1 MGVSAV
7 QFNLPV
13 SAEEFRREVRDFLA
27 ERPISAYPADATD
40 GGYGT
45 GPFSRE
51 FLREL
56 GARGWIGLTWPEEL
70 GGGGRPMID
79 QLVMLEELAIA
90 GAPFGPLVGNDQWAQ
105 SLIRY
110 SSKRLRDELLPA
122 IAAGEATCWQG
133 FSEPDAGSDLL
144 ALTTKAT
151 RDGDEYTITGRKIW
165 SSEAG
170 AYTHGQVL
178 ARTES
183 IDEAGSRANGLTMF
197 VVSNDAPGLTLR
209 PILAMTGEVY
219 HYEAFLDDVR
229 VPAWRVLGR
238 AGEGFRELLRGLDRD
253 RFWGRFTK
261 PANLLHKL
269 DQIEAY
275 ARSHL
280 RDGRPIIDDSGIGR
294 RLVELRAESAATR
307 LLFHKLGWQ
316 LSNDLPVPYESA
328 LYKTMAD
335 ELGQRV
341 ANLAAEVLENDTLIR
356 REPHDFETEMHHLYL
371 SSPGQT
377 IAGGTSEVLRT
388 TVATRG
394 LGLPKG

>member
-1 MGVSAV
+1 V
-7 QFNLPV
+7 QFSLPD
-13 SAEEFRREVRDFLA
+13 SAEEFRREVQDFLA
-27 ERPISAYPADATD
+27 EQPMSAFPADATD

-45 GPFSRE
+45 GAFSRE
-51 FLREL
+51 FLRKL
-56 GARGWIGLTWPEEL
+56 GDRGWIGLTWPEEV

-79 QLVMLEELAIA
+79 QLVMLEELALA

-105 SLIRY
+105 SLIRD
-110 SSKRLRDELLPA
+110 SNEQLRDDLLPA

-151 RDGDEYTITGRKIW
+151 RDGDEYTVTGRKIW

-197 VVSNDAPGLTLR
+197 VVPNNTPGLTLR

-229 VPAWRVLGR
+229 VPAWRVMGR
-238 AGEGFRELLRGLDRD
+238 EGEGFRELLRGLDRD

-261 PANLLHKL
+261 PANLLRKL
-269 DQIEAY
+269 DQLEAY
-275 ARSHL
+275 ARSHR
-280 RDGRPIIDDSGIGR
+280 RDGRPIIDDASIAR
-294 RLVELRAESAATR
+294 RLVELRAESVATR

-316 LSNDLPVPYESA
+316 LSAGLPVPYESA

-341 ANLAAEVLENDTLIR
+341 ANLAADVLEHGTLIR
-356 REPHDFETEMHHLYL
+356 RDPHDFETEMHHLYL

-394 LGLPKG
+394 FGLPKG

>member
-1 MGVSAV
+1 M
-7 QFNLPV
+7 QFTLPD
-13 SAEEFRREVRDFLA
+13 SAEEFRQEVREFLA
-27 ERPISAYPADATD
+27 ERPMSAYPSDATD

-45 GPFSRE
+45 GAFSRE
-51 FLREL
+51 FLRLL

-79 QLVMLEELAIA
+79 QLVMLEELAFA

-105 SLIRY
+105 SLIRH
-110 SSKRLRDELLPA
+110 SNEQLRDELLPI

-151 RDGDEYTITGRKIW
+151 RDGDEYTITGHKIW

-170 AYTHGQVL
+170 AYTHGKVL

-197 VVSNDAPGLTLR
+197 VVPNGTPGLTLR

-238 AGEGFRELLRGLDRD
+238 EGEGFRELLRGLDRD

-261 PANLLHKL
+261 PANLLRKL
-269 DQIEAY
+269 GQIETY

-280 RDGRPIIDDSGIGR
+280 RDGRPIIDDSGIAR
-294 RLVELRAESAATR
+294 RLVELRAESTATR

-341 ANLAAEVLENDTLIR
+341 ANLAAEVLEHDILIR
-356 REPHDFETEMHHLYL
+356 RQPHGFETEMHHLYL
-371 SSPGQT
+371 TSPGQT

-394 LGLPKG
+394 FGLPKG

>member
-1 MGVSAV
+1 M
-7 QFNLPV
+7 QFTMPD
-13 SAEEFRREVRDFLA
+13 SAEAFRSEVRAFLA
-27 ERPISAYPADATD
+27 ERPMSSYPADATD

-45 GPFSRE
+45 GAFSRE
-51 FLREL
+51 FLRAL

-79 QLVMLEELAIA
+79 QLVMLEELALA

-105 SLIRY
+105 SLIRD
-110 SSKRLRDELLPA
+110 SNERLRDELLPV
-122 IAAGEATCWQG
+122 IASGEATCWQG

-144 ALTTKAT
+144 ALTTRAS
-151 RDGDEYTITGRKIW
+151 RDGDEFTITGRKIW

-183 IDEAGSRANGLTMF
+183 VDEAGSRANGLTMF
-197 VVSNDAPGLTLR
+197 VVPNDAPGLTLR

-219 HYEAFLDDVR
+219 HYEAFLDEVR

-238 AGEGFRELLRGLDRD
+238 EGEGFRELLRGLDRD

-261 PANLLHKL
+261 PANLLRKL
-269 DQIEAY
+269 DQIEAH
-275 ARSHL
+275 ARSHQ
-280 RDGRPIIDDSGIGR
+280 RDGRPIIEDSGIAR
-294 RLVELRAESAATR
+294 RLVELRAESTATR
-307 LLFHKLGWQ
+307 MLFHKLGWQ
-316 LSNDLPVPYESA
+316 LATAQPVPYESA
-328 LYKTMAD
+328 LYKTLAD

-341 ANLAAEVLENDTLIR
+341 ANLAAEVLEQDTLIR
-356 REPHDFETEMHHLYL
+356 RDPHEFETEMHHLYL

>member
-1 MGVSAV
+1 M
-7 QFNLPV
+7 QFAFPA
-13 SAEEFRREVRDFLA
+13 SAEAFRLEVRDFLA
-27 ERPISAYPADATD
+27 ERPLEEYPADATD

-51 FLREL
+51 FLRAL
-56 GARGWIGLTWPEEL
+56 GQRGWIGLTWPVEF

-79 QLVMLEELAIA
+79 QLVMLEELAFA

-105 SLIRY
+105 SLIRD
-110 SSKRLRDELLPA
+110 SNARLRDELLPP

-144 ALTTKAT
+144 ALTTRAT
-151 RDGDEYTITGRKIW
+151 RDGDEYVINGRKIW

-183 IDEAGSRANGLTMF
+183 IDDAGSRANGLTMF

-229 VPAWRVLGR
+229 VPAWNVLGSE
-238 AGEGFRELLRGLDRD
+238 GEGFRELLRGLDRD

-261 PANLLHKL
+261 PANLLTKL
-269 DQIEAY
+269 DSIEQY
-275 ARSHL
+275 ARSNR
-280 RDGRPIIDDSGIGR
+280 RDGRPIIEDSGLAR
-294 RLVELRAESAATR
+294 RLVELRAEAAATR

-316 LSNDLPVPYESA
+316 LSNDQPVPYEAA

-341 ANLAAEVLENDTLIR
+341 ANLAADVLEQDTLIR
-356 REPHDFETEMHHLYL
+356 REPHEFETEMHHLYL

-377 IAGGTSEVLRT
+377 IAGGTSEVLRS

-394 LGLPKG
+394 LGLSKG

>member
-1 MGVSAV
+1 M
-7 QFNLPV
+7 QFTLPAG
-13 SAEEFRREVRDFLA
+13 AEAFRKEVRDFQA
-27 ERPISAYPADATD
+27 ERPMQTYSVDATD

-45 GPFSRE
+45 GPFSAE
-51 FLREL
+51 FLRAL
-56 GARGWIGLTWPEEL
+56 GRRGWIGLTWPEEL

-79 QLVMLEELAIA
+79 QLAMLEEFALA

-105 SLIRY
+105 SLIRD
-110 SSKRLRDELLPA
+110 SNERLRDELLPV

-151 RDGDEYTITGRKIW
+151 RDGDEYSITGRKIW

-183 IDEAGSRANGLTMF
+183 IDDAGGRSNGLTMF
-197 VVSNDAPGLTLR
+197 VVPNDAPGLTLR

-219 HYEAFLDDVR
+219 HYEAFLDEVR
-229 VPAWRVLGR
+229 VPEWRVLGR

-261 PANLLHKL
+261 PANLLRKL

-275 ARSHL
+275 ARSHS
-280 RDGRPIIDDSGIGR
+280 RDGRPIIDDSGVARG
-294 RLVELRAESAATR
+294 LVELRAESAATR

-316 LSNDLPVPYESA
+316 LSNELPVPYESA

-341 ANLAAEVLENDTLIR
+341 ANFAAQVLEQETLIR
-356 REPHDFETEMHHLYL
+356 REPHDFETEMRQLYL

>member
-1 MGVSAV
+1 VHFTLPESA
-7 QFNLPV
+7 Q
-13 SAEEFRREVRDFLA
+13 AFRREVRDFLA
-27 ERPISAYPADATD
+27 ERPMQDYPADATD

-51 FLREL
+51 FMRAL
-56 GARGWIGLTWPEEL
+56 GRRGWIGLTWPVEL

-79 QLVMLEELAIA
+79 QLVMLEELAFA

-105 SLIRY
+105 SLIRD
-110 SSKRLRDELLPA
+110 SNDRLRDELLPA

-144 ALTTKAT
+144 ALTTRAV
-151 RDGDEYTITGRKIW
+151 RDGDEYVINGRKIW

-170 AYTHGQVL
+170 AYTHGQLL
-178 ARTES
+178 ARSES
-183 IDEAGSRANGLTMF
+183 IEDAGSRANGLTMF
-197 VVSNDAPGLTLR
+197 VVPNDAPGLTLR

-229 VPAWRVLGR
+229 VPEWSVLGSE
-238 AGEGFRELLRGLDRD
+238 GEGFRELLRGLDRD

-261 PANLLHKL
+261 PANLLTKL
-269 DQIEAY
+269 DQLDAH
-275 ARSHL
+275 ARSHR
-280 RDGRPIIDDSGIGR
+280 RDGRTIIEDSGIAR
-294 RLVELRAESAATR
+294 RLVELRAEAAATR

-341 ANLAAEVLENDTLIR
+341 ANLAADVLEQDTLIR
-356 REPHDFETEMHHLYL
+356 REPHRFETEMHHLYL

-394 LGLPKG
+394 LGLAKG

>member
-1 MGVSAV
+1 MDFS
-7 QFNLPV
+7 LPD
-13 SAEEFRREVRDFLA
+13 SAEKFRREVQDFLS
-27 ERPISAYPADATD
+27 ERPMSAYAHDATD
-40 GGYGT
+40 GGYGS
-45 GPFSRE
+45 GAFSRA
-51 FLREL
+51 FLRQL
-56 GARGWIGLTWPEEL
+56 GDRGWIGLTWPEAL

-79 QLVMLEELAIA
+79 QLVMLEELALA

-105 SLIRY
+105 SLIRD
-110 SSKRLRDELLPA
+110 SNERLRDELLPA
-122 IAAGEATCWQG
+122 IAAGEVTCWQG

-151 RDGDEYTITGRKIW
+151 RDGDEYTINGRKIW

-170 AYTHGQVL
+170 SYTHGQVL

-197 VVSNDAPGLTLR
+197 VVPNDAPGLTLR
-209 PILAMTGEVY
+209 PIMAMTGEVY

-261 PANLLHKL
+261 PANLLRKL
-269 DQIEAY
+269 DQLEAY
-275 ARSHL
+275 ARTHH
-280 RDGRPIIDDSGIGR
+280 RDGRPIMADSGIAR

-307 LLFHKLGWQ
+307 ILFHKLGWQ
-316 LSNDLPVPYESA
+316 LSNELPVPYESA
-328 LYKTMAD
+328 LYKTLAD

-341 ANLAAEVLENDTLIR
+341 ANLAAEVLEHDTLIR
-356 REPHDFETEMHHLYL
+356 REQHAFETEMHHLYL

>member
-1 MGVSAV
+1 MR
-7 QFNLPV
+7 FTLPD
-13 SAEEFRREVRDFLA
+13 SAEAFRHEVRDFLA
-27 ERPISAYPADATD
+27 ERPMSEYPADATD

-45 GPFSRE
+45 GAFSRAL
-51 FLREL
+51 LREL
-56 GARGWIGLTWPEEL
+56 GARGWIGLTWPEER

-79 QLVMLEELAIA
+79 QFVMLEELALA
-90 GAPFGPLVGNDQWAQ
+90 GAPFGPLVGSDQWGQ
-105 SLIRY
+105 SLIRDGNEQ
-110 SSKRLRDELLPA
+110 LRDELLPV

-144 ALTTKAT
+144 ALTTRAAP
-151 RDGDEYTITGRKIW
+151 DGDEYVITGRKIW

-178 ARTES
+178 ARTAS
-183 IDEAGSRANGLTMF
+183 IDDAGSRANGLTMF
-197 VVSNDAPGLTLR
+197 VVPNDTPGLTLR

-219 HYEAFLDDVR
+219 HYEAFLDEVR
-229 VPAWRVLGR
+229 VPAWHVMGR
-238 AGEGFRELLRGLDRD
+238 EGEGFRELLRGLDRD

-261 PANLLHKL
+261 PANLLRKL
-269 DQIEAY
+269 GQIESH
-275 ARSHL
+275 ARSQR
-280 RDGRPIIDDSGIGR
+280 RDGGPIIDDPAIAR
-294 RLVELRAESAATR
+294 RLVELRAESVATR
-307 LLFHKLGWQ
+307 LLFYRLGH
-316 LSNDLPVPYESA
+316 LLANDLPVPYESA

-341 ANLAAEVLENDTLIR
+341 ANLAADVLGHDTLIR
-356 REPHDFETEMHHLYL
+356 RGPHDFETEMRHLYL

-394 LGLPKG
+394 LGLPKE

>member
-1 MGVSAV
+1 V
-7 QFNLPV
+7 QFAFPA
-13 SAEEFRREVRDFLA
+13 SAEAFRLEVRDFLA
-27 ERPISAYPADATD
+27 ERPLEEYPADATD

-51 FLREL
+51 FLRAL
-56 GARGWIGLTWPEEL
+56 GQRGWIGLTWPVEF

-79 QLVMLEELAIA
+79 QLVMLEELAFA

-105 SLIRY
+105 SLIRD
-110 SSKRLRDELLPA
+110 SNARLRDELLPP

-144 ALTTKAT
+144 ALTTRAT
-151 RDGDEYTITGRKIW
+151 RDGDEYVINGRKIW

-183 IDEAGSRANGLTMF
+183 IEDAGSRANGLTMF

-229 VPAWRVLGR
+229 VPAWNVLGSE
-238 AGEGFRELLRGLDRD
+238 GEGFRELLRGLDRD

-261 PANLLHKL
+261 PANLLTKL
-269 DQIEAY
+269 DSIEQY
-275 ARSHL
+275 ARSN
-280 RDGRPIIDDSGIGR
+280 RSDGRPIIEDSGLAR
-294 RLVELRAESAATR
+294 RLVELRAEAAATR

-316 LSNDLPVPYESA
+316 LSNDQPVPYESA

-341 ANLAAEVLENDTLIR
+341 ANLAADVLEQNTLIR
-356 REPHDFETEMHHLYL
+356 REPHEFETEMHHLYL

-377 IAGGTSEVLRT
+377 IAGGTSEVLRS

-394 LGLPKG
+394 LGLSKG

>member
-1 MGVSAV
+1 MH
-7 QFNLPV
+7 FTLPD
-13 SAEEFRREVRDFLA
+13 SAENFRLEVRAFLA
-27 ERPISAYPADATD
+27 ERAMSDYPADATD

-45 GPFSRE
+45 GAFSRE
-51 FLREL
+51 FLRRL
-56 GARGWIGLTWPEEL
+56 GERGWIGLTWPEQV
-70 GGGGRPMID
+70 GGGGRPMIE
-79 QLVMLEELAIA
+79 QLVMLEELALA

-105 SLIRY
+105 SLIRD
-110 SSKRLRDELLPA
+110 SNERLRDELLPV

-144 ALTTKAT
+144 ALKTKAT
-151 RDGDEYTITGRKIW
+151 RDGDEFTITGHKTW

-178 ARTES
+178 ARTEN

-197 VVSNDAPGLTLR
+197 VVPNDAPGLTLR

-229 VPAWRVLGR
+229 VPAWRVLGQE
-238 AGEGFRELLRGLDRD
+238 GEGFRELLRGLDRD

-261 PANLLHKL
+261 PANLLRKL
-269 DQIEAY
+269 ERLEAY
-275 ARSHL
+275 ARSHQ
-280 RDGRPIIDDSGIGR
+280 RDGRPIIDDSGIRR
-294 RLVELRAESAATR
+294 RLVELRAESEATR

-316 LSNDLPVPYESA
+316 LSNELPVPYESA
-328 LYKTMAD
+328 LYKTLAD

-341 ANLAAEVLENDTLIR
+341 ANLAAEVLEQDTLVR
-356 REPHDFETEMHHLYL
+356 REIDDFETEMHHLYL

-377 IAGGTSEVLRT
+377 IAGGTSEVLRS

-394 LGLPKG
+394 LGLPRG